1 MGQIPRSL
9 PTKLAE
15 RIECFD
21 DERACGNGYV
31 VTLHYGWTI
40 DPGKHCGV
48 FGADSVREVHEMLKR
63 ATPCHCGGSRELS
76 PPTRSV
82 CCPHAW
88 QVSDRPVRS
97 RGFIARSSRLIQLD
111 RVTCRKL
118 TTCIR
123 ATAAG
128 NLKESPN
135 EHRTESAN
143 YRVDHFSSPLC
154 RTAAKEGF

>member
-48 FGADSVREVHEMLKR
+48 FGADSVREVQRDAEARNAVPLRWVAR
-63 ATPCHCGGSRELS
+63 AITPY
-76 PPTRSV
+76 
-82 CCPHAW
+82 A
-88 QVSDRPVRS
+88 
-97 RGFIARSSRLIQLD
+97 
-111 RVTCRKL
+111 
-118 TTCIR
+118 
-123 ATAAG
+123 
-128 NLKESPN
+128 
-135 EHRTESAN
+135 
-143 YRVDHFSSPLC
+143 
-154 RTAAKEGF
+154 